1 MPSGRRTPPQRKGW
15 YALADSA
22 RRICGISGGKD
33 SSALAVYLRGRVSD
47 MEYFFCDTGAEL
59 PETYEYLTR
68 LEVILGQPI
77 VRLNSQRGFDH
88 WFEVF
93 HGTLP
98 SPQMRWCTRNM
109 KIKPIEEWIGE
120 EPAVSYVAIRADE
133 SNRKGYI
140 STKTNI
146 ETRFPFIEDGV
157 DHDGVMRILEDAGI
171 GLPAYYEWRTRSG
184 CYFCFFQRKAEWVG
198 LSERHPDL
206 FERAVAIEQKVLQD
220 AGVNGD
226 ADFRDQAMRGRQYT
240 WSSGENLLQL
250 LARRGE
256 IMERHEAALSR
267 AAKTR
272 TNVPLIE
279 ALADALDEEDDTDPC
294 TVCAL

>member
-1 MPSGRRTPPQRKGW
+1 MDNTATRH
-15 YALADSA
+15 
-22 RRICGISGGKD
+22 ICGISGGKD
-33 SSALAVYLRGRVSD
+33 SSALAVYLRDKVPN

-68 LEVILGQPI
+68 LETILGKSI
-77 VRLNSQRGFDH
+77 ARLNAERGFDH

-93 HGTLP
+93 RGALP
-98 SPQMRWCTRNM
+98 SPQMRWCTKNM
-109 KIKPIEEWIGE
+109 KIKPIEEWIGDD
-120 EPAVSYVAIRADE
+120 PAFSYVAIRSDE

-146 ETRFPFIEDGV
+146 QSRFPFIEDDI

-171 GLPAYYEWRTRSG
+171 GLPDYYEWRTRSG
-184 CYFCFFQRKAEWVG
+184 CYFCFYQRKAEWIG

-226 ADFRDQAMRGRQYT
+226 ADFGDQAMKGRQYT
-240 WSSGENLLQL
+240 WSGGETLVQL
-250 LARRGE
+250 RARREE
-256 IMERHEAALSR
+256 ILERHEAAQSR
-267 AAKTR
+267 ARQAR
-272 TNVPLIE
+272 TNIPLIE
-279 ALADALDEEDDTDPC
+279 VLTEALDEDDDTLPC